1 MKIIMKVSTSH
12 HPFYVT
18 LLPAASCASGHFIS
32 SCSPSPAHPA
42 PLMLSSCNLMLS
54 HLNPVE
60 STIELRSIV
69 CARAYLYL
77 KYLLA
82 SSWTHGVRHPTA
94 EASSLPSDD
103 LSLFIHLYQCLL
115 PTYQAG
121 YSLREAG
128 MTAIPIQVGDGSPRQ
143 SLSHSYIMIVL
154 SIFGLEV
161 RKVRMSFKSQG
172 QIRILSR
179 IVKTDM

>member
-1 MKIIMKVSTSH
+1 
-12 HPFYVT
+12 
-18 LLPAASCASGHFIS
+18 
-32 SCSPSPAHPA
+32 
-42 PLMLSSCNLMLS
+42 
-54 HLNPVE
+54 
-60 STIELRSIV
+60 
-69 CARAYLYL
+69 
-77 KYLLA
+77 
-82 SSWTHGVRHPTA
+82 
-94 EASSLPSDD
+94 
-103 LSLFIHLYQCLL
+103 
-115 PTYQAG
+115 
-121 YSLREAG
+121 